1 MKFSEKWLREWVNP
15 DIDTE
20 ALAHQLTMA
29 GLEVDAIEPV
39 AGAFDKVVVGEVIG
53 LEPHPDADKLRV
65 ATVNVGAD
73 ESLQIVCGA
82 ANVREGLRAPTALV
96 GAKLPGDLKIKK
108 SKLRGVPSQGMLCS
122 EKELGL
128 ADSAEGLM
136 ELPDEAPVGE
146 SIRDYLQLDDVT
158 IELGLTPNRGDCLSV
173 AGIAREVGVLNKLS
187 VAGPDLG
194 ACTAGIDASLSVKL
208 EAAGAC
214 PQYAGRVLRGINSNA
229 ETPLWLAER
238 LRRSGLR
245 SLGPVVDVTNYVL
258 LELGQPMHA
267 FDLGKLNGGIR
278 VRYAN
283 TGESLTLL
291 DEQTIELDSETLVI
305 ADETAPVALAGIMGG
320 AASAV
325 GEGTVD
331 IFLESAYF
339 APQAIAGKARG
350 YGLHTDSSHRFERG
364 VDPQLQVP
372 ALERA
377 TALLQAI
384 CGGEA
389 GPVVHVQQADRL
401 PVRAPVRLRNARI
414 GRILGADIAGDA
426 VVDIL
431 ARLGMG
437 VQPADSDEGRGAR
450 GEEELVWE
458 VTPPSFRF
466 DINLEVDLIEELGRI
481 YGYDNL
487 PASRPRISLA
497 MGARPETRLKPAD
510 YKRLLVDLGY
520 QEAVT
525 YSFVD
530 PKLQQQL
537 DPQGTAL
544 MLANPISAEM
554 AAMRTSLWPGLL
566 QTALYN
572 LNRQQDRVLLFEQGL
587 KFVLQGSELKQEPV
601 LAGLL
606 SGSLLPPQWGSPA
619 RQADFFDCK
628 GHVEQLL
635 ARTGQSEQFRFE
647 PDDNHPALHP
657 GQAAVI
663 RHNDRLVGRLGAL
676 HPGLQQQLG
685 LSQRVY
691 LFEIEQAILVERRLP
706 AFAPLSKYPS
716 IRRDIAIV
724 LDENIGAQK
733 VKDCIEKAGSGWLK
747 NIELFDVYVGEGI
760 DSGRKSLAL
769 GLTLQDLSRTLK
781 DEDVESEISTI
792 LTALDRELGATLRE

>member
-15 DIDTE
+15 DIDTD

-39 AGAFDKVVVGEVIG
+39 AGAFDQVVVGEVIG

-73 ESLQIVCGA
+73 EPLQIVCGA
-82 ANVREGLRAPTALV
+82 ANVREGLKAPTALV

-108 SKLRGVPSQGMLCS
+108 SKLRGVPSHGMLCS

-136 ELPDEAPVGE
+136 ELPGEAPVGE
-146 SIRDYLQLDDVT
+146 SIRTYLQLDDVT
-158 IELGLTPNRGDCLSV
+158 IELGLTPNRGDCLSL

-187 VAGPDLG
+187 VVGPDIK
-194 ACTAGIDASLSVKL
+194 ACATAVDDRLSVNL
-208 EAAGAC
+208 DAAGAC
-214 PQYAGRVLRGINSNA
+214 PQYAGRVLRGIDPTA
-229 ETPLWLAER
+229 ETPLWLVER

-267 FDLGKLNGGIR
+267 FDLGKLQGGIL

-283 TGESLTLL
+283 AGESLTLL
-291 DEQTIELDSETLVI
+291 DEQVIELDNETLVI
-305 ADETAPVALAGIMGG
+305 ADEKAPVALAGIMGG

-339 APQAIAGKARG
+339 APRAIAGKARG

-389 GPVVHVQQADRL
+389 GPVVHVQQADQL
-401 PVRAPVRLRNARI
+401 PVRAPVRLRKARI
-414 GRILGADIAGDA
+414 ARVLGADIPADS
-426 VVDIL
+426 VEDIL
-431 ARLGMG
+431 KRLGMG
-437 VQPADSDEGRGAR
+437 VTHPGRGEGLAAR
-450 GEEELVWE
+450 GEEEPVWE

-487 PASRPRISLA
+487 PASRPRITLA

-544 MLANPISAEM
+544 MLANPISADM

-587 KFVLQGSELKQEPV
+587 KFVLQDSELKQEPV

-606 SGSLLPPQWGSPA
+606 SGSLLPPRWGSPA

-635 ARTGQSEQFRFE
+635 ARTGHGEQFRFE
-647 PDDNHPALHP
+647 PDDSHPALHP

-663 RHNDRLVGRLGAL
+663 RHSDRVVGRLGAL
-676 HPGLQQQLG
+676 HPALQQQLG

-691 LFEIEQAILVERRLP
+691 LFEIDQGVLAERRLP

-724 LDENIGAQK
+724 LDEDIGAQK
-733 VKDCIEKAGSGWLK
+733 VKDCIEKAGSGWLT

>member
-1 MKFSEKWLREWVNP
+1 
-15 DIDTE
+15 
-20 ALAHQLTMA
+20 
-29 GLEVDAIEPV
+29 
-39 AGAFDKVVVGEVIG
+39 
-53 LEPHPDADKLRV
+53 
-65 ATVNVGAD
+65 
-73 ESLQIVCGA
+73 
-82 ANVREGLRAPTALV
+82 VREGLKAPTALV

-108 SKLRGVPSQGMLCS
+108 SKLRGVPSHGMLCS

-136 ELPDEAPVGE
+136 ELPGEAPVGE
-146 SIRDYLQLDDVT
+146 SIRDYLLLDDAS
-158 IELGLTPNRGDCLSV
+158 IELGLTPNRGDCLSL

-187 VAGPDLG
+187 VAGPDIK
-194 ACTAGIDASLSVKL
+194 ACATAVDDRLSVNL
-208 EAAGAC
+208 GAAGAC
-214 PQYAGRVLRGINSNA
+214 PQYAGRVLRGIDPGA

-267 FDLGKLNGGIR
+267 FDLGKLQGGIH
-278 VRYAN
+278 VRYAHA
-283 TGESLTLL
+283 GECLILL

-331 IFLESAYF
+331 IFLESAWF

-389 GPVVHVQQADRL
+389 GPVVHVQQADQL
-401 PVRAPVRLRNARI
+401 PVRAPVRLRNARVA
-414 GRILGADIAGDA
+414 RVLGADIPADS
-426 VVDIL
+426 VEDIL
-431 ARLGMG
+431 KRLGMNVSPLPNPPLEG
-437 VQPADSDEGRGAR
+437 EGKERKASQPVPPPSGRGVGR
-450 GEEELVWE
+450 GDQKTSSVEIIWE

-487 PASRPRISLA
+487 PASRPQITLA

-554 AAMRTSLWPGLL
+554 AAMRTSLWP
-566 QTALYN
+566 
-572 LNRQQDRVLLFEQGL
+572 
-587 KFVLQGSELKQEPV
+587 
-601 LAGLL
+601 
-606 SGSLLPPQWGSPA
+606 
-619 RQADFFDCK
+619 
-628 GHVEQLL
+628 
-635 ARTGQSEQFRFE
+635 
-647 PDDNHPALHP
+647 
-657 GQAAVI
+657 
-663 RHNDRLVGRLGAL
+663 
-676 HPGLQQQLG
+676 
-685 LSQRVY
+685 
-691 LFEIEQAILVERRLP
+691 
-706 AFAPLSKYPS
+706 
-716 IRRDIAIV
+716 
-724 LDENIGAQK
+724 
-733 VKDCIEKAGSGWLK
+733 
-747 NIELFDVYVGEGI
+747 
-760 DSGRKSLAL
+760 
-769 GLTLQDLSRTLK
+769 
-781 DEDVESEISTI
+781 
-792 LTALDRELGATLRE
+792 